1 MLNDVKLIFSKFL
14 KDARKKRNLT
24 QAELAELSFINQRTI
39 SDMENGKSNYDLD
52 KLESLSIVLNVD
64 LIKKYFEIFF
74 EDSNSIDQ
82 IINSLNN
89 KDRIEGS
96 SNIEEINKLVE
107 IKNKTNRKFIEL
119 KAEKL
124 ILFFYSIKEN
134 KNVLKRQNLIVKAL
148 NINQNFD
155 FENLEINSYEI
166 IDYRILINYALT
178 LNDNT
183 EKLKIFKFIESSD
196 LQDENTITILYH
208 NIANLYYILDY
219 NKTAL
224 EYINKA
230 IENNKNSPISPVML
244 YTKALILSELSLPN
258 QYYIDKSL
266 EISKKTDTNLYNLI
280 LNKISKS
287 INNK

>member
-96 SNIEEINKLVE
+96 SNFEEINKLVE
-107 IKNKTNRKFIEL
+107 IKNKTNRKFIKL